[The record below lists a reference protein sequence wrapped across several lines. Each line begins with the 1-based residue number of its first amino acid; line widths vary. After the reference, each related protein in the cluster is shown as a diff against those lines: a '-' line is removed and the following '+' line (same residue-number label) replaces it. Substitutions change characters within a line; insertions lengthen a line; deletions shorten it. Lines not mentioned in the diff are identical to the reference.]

1 MSTPSRKLDHLLIA
15 RDRSVESLPL
25 NWFSKI
31 SLLHEALPEEDL
43 QEVDLEVD
51 FLGHRISAPLIIEGI
66 TGGHSDAEEIN
77 RALATAAQEFNIPIG
92 VGSQRAALEYPDLV
106 STFRVAREAAS
117 DVPLIANIGAT
128 HIRGERGIRNV
139 QEVVSMIDADAV
151 AIHLNA
157 LQEAVQPEGQPEYS
171 GVLSALRDL
180 ASDVG
185 VPIVVKETGTG
196 ISAQT
201 ARAIERTGVAAID
214 IGGAGGTHWAI
225 IEGYRYPHDHPLAPS
240 PFTFSNWG
248 IPTAV
253 SIVEVS
259 SATRKLTIIGSG
271 GIRSGMDAAKAIAL
285 GAHIAG
291 SALPFLRAYYRG
303 GLDAVKVL
311 LRRFLAELSWAI
323 FLTGSRSP
331 GELRLRKP
339 IIALGE
345 PLEWLTQRVGREW
358 QVYKPGSVSRRWLM
372 GWG

>member
-43 QEVDLEVD
+43 QEVNLEVD
-51 FLGHRISAPLIIEGI
+51 FLGHKISAPLLIEGI
-66 TGGHSDAEEIN
+66 TGGHADAEEIN
-77 RALATAAQEFNIPIG
+77 RALALAAQEYNIPIG
-92 VGSQRAALEYPDLV
+92 VGSQRAALEHPELIP
-106 STFRVAREAAS
+106 TFRVAREAAP

-128 HIRGERGIRNV
+128 HIRGEAGIRNV

-157 LQEAVQPEGQPEYS
+157 LQEAVQPEGQPDYS

-180 ASDVG
+180 SSEVG
-185 VPIVVKETGTG
+185 VPVVVKETGTG

-225 IEGYRYPHDHPLAPS
+225 IEGHRYPQDHTLAPS
-240 PFTFSNWG
+240 PFSFSSWG
-248 IPTAV
+248 IPSAV

-259 SATRKLTIIGSG
+259 TATRELTIIGSG
-271 GIRSGMDAAKAIAL
+271 GVRSGLDAAKAIAL
-285 GAHIAG
+285 GAHLAG

-311 LRRFLAELSWAI
+311 LKRFFAELAWAI
-323 FLTGSRSP
+323 FLTGSKSP
-331 GELRLRKP
+331 KELRLRKP
-339 IIALGE
+339 VIALGE
-345 PLEWLTQRVGREW
+345 PLEWLSQRVGREW
-358 QVYKPGSVSRRWLM
+358 QVYKPGSVFRRWPT

>member
-180 ASDVG
+180 ASM
-185 VPIVVKETGTG
+185 
-196 ISAQT
+196 
-201 ARAIERTGVAAID
+201 
-214 IGGAGGTHWAI
+214 WAC
-225 IEGYRYPHDHPLAPS
+225 P
-240 PFTFSNWG
+240 
-248 IPTAV
+248 
-253 SIVEVS
+253 
-259 SATRKLTIIGSG
+259 
-271 GIRSGMDAAKAIAL
+271 
-285 GAHIAG
+285 
-291 SALPFLRAYYRG
+291 
-303 GLDAVKVL
+303 
-311 LRRFLAELSWAI
+311 
-323 FLTGSRSP
+323 
-331 GELRLRKP
+331 
-339 IIALGE
+339 
-345 PLEWLTQRVGREW
+345 
-358 QVYKPGSVSRRWLM
+358 
-372 GWG
+372 